1 VIFSFRYSVVFLQ
14 DKKIVFDWLPPFNLL
29 ANHKGLAAQQK
40 KSSDKAELKKGEEKK
55 ELLLWWT
62 HLTLARTFFE
72 QR

>member
-1 VIFSFRYSVVFLQ
+1 LQ

-62 HLTLARTFFE
+62 RRDSNPRPNKEYKSFLHV
-72 QR
+72 